1 MKKKF
6 SVAAVLL
13 AVTMALSGCSDSIL
27 ESKGESGTE
36 SRENIWTAADEDIVA
51 FPTADGLTEEQK
63 KLYNITFAE
72 FYKEYSF
79 ICANAGL
86 NDTKDDASA
95 QLYRQSVIDMLA
107 NEKII
112 LRKAEEL
119 GLADL
124 TADEMKEVEKEYQ
137 KNLDG
142 WYNTFSAQ
150 AQNELGIN
158 GSSTTSDSSGSL
170 SDDDKAKI
178 KEKAKELFNNYIKNF
193 GLTEEIF
200 LVWAKNTF
208 LEKKVMEY
216 TYKDVKVTDAEVDKY
231 INDLIAEAEKT
242 YNEDVSK
249 YEKATQYGTVWLP
262 EGSRNVKHV
271 FIGISTIDA
280 AEISAARTESGAN
293 QEEVDKLRDEK
304 LAEVKHLAD
313 AAYKK
318 ATEASEADREKTF
331 DDVLKE
337 YSHDR
342 NDAVTD
348 QTITVIKGTKSLTD
362 TLYDAIFGL
371 EKPGDISELI
381 ATDLGYYFFYYKE
394 DAKITDE
401 DITVQ
406 KKNVYDGMLKERQ
419 NKAADDALTEWQD
432 AVKYEYDYEKLN
444 FEKPEEEDTSSK

>member
-36 SRENIWTAADEDIVA
+36 SKENIWTAADTDIVA

-63 KLYNITFAE
+63 NYYNISFEE

-112 LRKAEEL
+112 LKKAEEL
-119 GLADL
+119 GLDQL
-124 TADEMKEVEKEYQ
+124 TADEMKKVEEEYQ

-150 AQNELGIN
+150 AQNELGIK

-208 LEKKVMEY
+208 IEEKVMEY
-216 TYKDVKVTDAEVDKY
+216 TYKDIKVTDAEVDKY
-231 INDLIAEAEKT
+231 INDLIAEAEKA
-242 YNEDVSK
+242 YKEDVSK
-249 YEKATQYGTVWLP
+249 YEKATQYGTVWIP

-280 AEISAARTESGAN
+280 AEISAARNESGAN

-304 LAEVKHLAD
+304 LAEIKEKAE

-318 ATEASEADREKTF
+318 ATAETDDKEKNF
-331 DDVLKE
+331 DAVLKE
-337 YSHDR
+337 YSHDY
-342 NDAVTD
+342 NSSLTD
-348 QTITVIKGTKSLTD
+348 QAITVIKGTKSLTD

-444 FEKPEEEDTSSK
+444 FKKPEEEDTSSK

>member
-36 SRENIWTAADEDIVA
+36 SKENIWTAADEDIVA

-63 KLYNITFAE
+63 NYYNISFEE
-72 FYKEYSF
+72 FYKEYAF

-112 LRKAEEL
+112 LKKAEEL

-124 TADEMKEVEKEYQ
+124 SADEMKEVEKEYQ

-150 AQNELGIN
+150 AQNELGIK
-158 GSSTTSDSSGSL
+158 GSSTTSDTSGSL

-178 KEKAKELFNNYIKNF
+178 KEKAKELFNEYIANF

-208 LEKKVMEY
+208 IEEKVMEY
-216 TYKDVKVTDAEVDKY
+216 TYKDIKVTDDEVDKY

-242 YNEDVSK
+242 YKEDVSK
-249 YEKATQYGTVWLP
+249 YEKATQYGTVWIP

-304 LAEVKHLAD
+304 LAEIKEKAE

-318 ATEASEADREKTF
+318 ATAETDDKEKNF
-331 DDVLKE
+331 DAVLKE
-337 YSHDR
+337 YSHDY
-342 NDAVTD
+342 NSSLTD
-348 QTITVIKGTKSLTD
+348 QSITVIKGTKSLTD

-419 NKAADDALTEWQD
+419 NKAADDALTEWQE

-444 FEKPEEEDTSSK
+444 FKKPEEEDTSSK

>member
-6 SVAAVLL
+6 SIAAVLL
-13 AVTMALSGCSDSIL
+13 AVAMAITGCSDSIL
-27 ESKGESGTE
+27 ESKVESGTE
-36 SRENIWTAADEDIVA
+36 SKENIWTAADTDIVA

-63 KLYNITFAE
+63 KYYNITFEE

-86 NDTKDDASA
+86 DDTKENASA
-95 QLYRQSVIDMLA
+95 QLYRQSIIEMIA
-107 NEKII
+107 SEKII
-112 LRKAEEL
+112 LKKAEEL
-119 GLADL
+119 GLAEL
-124 TADEMKEVEKEYQ
+124 TADEMKKVEEEYQ

-150 AQNELGIN
+150 AQNELGIK
-158 GSSTTSDSSGSL
+158 GDSTTSDTSGSL

-178 KEKAKELFNNYIKNF
+178 KEKSKELFNNYIKNF
-193 GLTEEIF
+193 GLTEDTF
-200 LVWAKNTF
+200 LIWAKNSF
-208 LEKKVMEY
+208 IVEKVMEY
-216 TYKDVKVTDAEVDKY
+216 TYKDVKVNDDEVDKY

-242 YNEDVSK
+242 YKEDVSK
-249 YEKATQYGTVWLP
+249 YEKTTQYGTVWLP

-280 AEISAARTESGAN
+280 AEISAARNESGAN
-293 QEEVDKLRDEK
+293 QEEIDKLRDEK
-304 LAEVKHLAD
+304 LAEIKEKAE

-318 ATEASEADREKTF
+318 ATAESDDKEKNF
-331 DDVLKE
+331 DAVLKE
-337 YSHDR
+337 YSHDY
-342 NDAVTD
+342 NASLSD

-362 TLYDAIFGL
+362 TLYNAIFEL
-371 EKPGDISELI
+371 EKPGDISALI
-381 ATDLGYYFFYYKE
+381 PTDLGYYFFYYKE

-406 KKNVYDGMLKERQ
+406 KKNVYEGMLTERQ
-419 NKAADDALTEWQD
+419 NEKADETLTKWEEE
-432 AVKYEYDYEKLN
+432 VKYDYDYEKLN

>member
-36 SRENIWTAADEDIVA
+36 SKENIWTAADTDIVA

-63 KLYNITFAE
+63 NYYNISFAE

-107 NEKII
+107 NEKVI
-112 LRKAEEL
+112 LKKAEEF
-119 GLADL
+119 GLDQL
-124 TADEMKEVEKEYQ
+124 SADEMKKVEEEYQ
-137 KNLDG
+137 KNLDS

-150 AQNELGIN
+150 AQNELGIK

-178 KEKAKELFNNYIKNF
+178 KEKAKELFNDYIKNF

-208 LEKKVMEY
+208 IEEKVMEY
-216 TYKDVKVTDAEVDKY
+216 TYKDIKVTDSEVDKY

-242 YNEDVSK
+242 YKEDVSK
-249 YEKATQYGTVWLP
+249 YEKATQYGTVWIP

-280 AEISAARTESGAN
+280 AEISAARTESGAD

-304 LAEVKHLAD
+304 LAEIKEKAE

-318 ATEASEADREKTF
+318 ATAETDDKEKNF
-331 DDVLKE
+331 DAVLKE
-337 YSHDR
+337 YSHDY
-342 NDAVTD
+342 NSSLTD
-348 QTITVIKGTKSLTD
+348 QAITVIKGTKSLTD

-444 FEKPEEEDTSSK
+444 FKKPEEEDTSSK

>member
-6 SVAAVLL
+6 SIAAVLL
-13 AVTMALSGCSDSIL
+13 AVTMAITGCSDSIL
-27 ESKGESGTE
+27 ESKVESGTE
-36 SRENIWTAADEDIVA
+36 SKENIWTAADTDIVA

-63 KLYNITFAE
+63 KYYNITFEE

-95 QLYRQSVIDMLA
+95 KLYRQSIIEMIA
-107 NEKII
+107 SEKII
-112 LRKAEEL
+112 LKKAEEL
-119 GLADL
+119 GLAEL
-124 TADEMKEVEKEYQ
+124 TADEMKKVEEEYQ

-150 AQNELGIN
+150 AQNELGIKGN
-158 GSSTTSDSSGSL
+158 STTSDTSGSL
-170 SDDDKAKI
+170 TDDDKAKI
-178 KEKAKELFNNYIKNF
+178 KEKSKELFNNYIKNF
-193 GLTEEIF
+193 GLTEDTF
-200 LVWAKNTF
+200 LIWAKNSF
-208 LEKKVMEY
+208 VVEKVMEY
-216 TYKDVKVTDAEVDKY
+216 TYKDVKVTDDEVDKY

-242 YNEDVSK
+242 YKEDVSK
-249 YEKATQYGTVWLP
+249 YEKNTQYGTVWLP

-280 AEISAARTESGAN
+280 AEISAARNESGAN
-293 QEEVDKLRDEK
+293 QEEIDKLRDEK
-304 LAEVKHLAD
+304 LAEIKEKAE

-318 ATEASEADREKTF
+318 ATAEGDDKEKNF
-331 DDVLKE
+331 DAVLKE
-337 YSHDR
+337 YSHDY
-342 NDAVTD
+342 NASLSD

-362 TLYDAIFGL
+362 TLYNAIFDL
-371 EKPGDISELI
+371 EKPGDISALI
-381 ATDLGYYFFYYKE
+381 PTDLGYYFFYYKE

-406 KKNVYDGMLKERQ
+406 KKNVYEGMLTERQ
-419 NKAADDALTEWQD
+419 NKKADETLTKWEEE
-432 AVKYEYDYEKLN
+432 VKYDYDYEKLN